1 MSGDRHDMSDAEWE
15 ILRSVLSHKHQG
27 PERVHDRRVMNGIF
41 FVLRTGTPWRDL
53 PERYGPYTT
62 CYNRYNRWSRNGT
75 WASIMEKLQRLAGDD
90 DGGDD
95 GPPGS
100 VRLRMVDSSSVRV
113 HRHGAG
119 APRDGAPAQVGLSR
133 GGRTTKV
140 HLGIDGNE
148 MVKTVFLTPG
158 QAADCAQAE
167 ALLAGLGH
175 DETVIGDRAY
185 DTDAVLELIRRAGAA
200 AVIPSRSSRK
210 SPRPL
215 DRDTYRTRNL
225 VERFF
230 GKIKEFRRVATRY
243 DKTARNFLSAVHLA
257 VSRFLLRR
265 IANQLFE
272 STA

>member
-90 DGGDD
+90 DGDDD

-119 APRDGAPAQVGLSR
+119 APRDGTPSQVGLSR

-167 ALLAGLGH
+167 ALLADLGH

-185 DTDAVLELIRRAGAA
+185 DTDTVLELIRRAGAA

>member
-15 ILRSVLSHKHQG
+15 ILRSVLPHKHQG
-27 PERVHDRRVMNGIF
+27 PERVRDRRVMNGIF

-62 CYNRYNRWSRNGT
+62 CYNRYNRWSKNGI
-75 WASIMEKLQRLAGDD
+75 WSSIMEKLQGLVDDD
-90 DGGDD
+90 DGNDD
-95 GPPGS
+95 GSTGS
-100 VRLRMVDSSSVRV
+100 VHLRMVDSSSVRV

-119 APRDGAPAQVGLSR
+119 APRDGEHSQIGLSR

-140 HLGIDGNE
+140 HLGIDGNA

-158 QAADCAQAE
+158 QAADCTQAE
-167 ALLAGLGH
+167 VLLAGLERN
-175 DETVIGDRAY
+175 ETVIGDRAY
-185 DTDAVLELIRRAGAA
+185 DTDAVLDLISRAGAT
-200 AVIPSRSSRK
+200 AVIPSKSNRK

-215 DRDTYRTRNL
+215 DRETYGTHNL

-230 GKIKEFRRVATRY
+230 GRIKEFRRVATRY
-243 DKTARNFLSAVHLA
+243 DKIARNFLSAVHLA

>member
-27 PERVHDRRVMNGIF
+27 PERVHDRRMMNGIF

-62 CYNRYNRWSRNGT
+62 CFNRYNRWSRNGT

-90 DGGDD
+90 DGD
-95 GPPGS
+95 
-100 VRLRMVDSSSVRV
+100 
-113 HRHGAG
+113 
-119 APRDGAPAQVGLSR
+119 
-133 GGRTTKV
+133 
-140 HLGIDGNE
+140 E
-148 MVKTVFLTPG
+148 MAKTVFLTTG
-158 QAADCAQAE
+158 QAVDCAQAE

-175 DETVIGDRAY
+175 DETVIGDREY
-185 DTDAVLELIRRAGAA
+185 DTDAVLELIKRASVT

-215 DRDTYRTRNL
+215 DRETCRAHNL

-230 GKIKEFRRVATRY
+230 GKIKEFRRGATRY

-257 VSRFLLRR
+257 VSRFLRRR

-272 STA
+272 SRA

>member
-15 ILRSVLSHKHQG
+15 ILRSVLPDKHQG

-62 CYNRYNRWSRNGT
+62 CFNRYNRWSKNGI
-75 WASIMEKLQRLAGDD
+75 WASIMEKLQSLAGDD
-90 DGGDD
+90 DGSDD

-113 HRHGAG
+113 HKHGAG
-119 APRDGAPAQVGLSR
+119 APRDGEPPQVGLSR

-167 ALLAGLGH
+167 ALLADLGH
-175 DETVIGDRAY
+175 DETVIGDKAY
-185 DTDAVLELIRRAGAA
+185 DTDAILDLIETAGAT
-200 AVIPSRSSRK
+200 AVIPSKSNRR

-215 DRDTYRTRNL
+215 NRETYRTRNL

-243 DKTARNFLSAVHLA
+243 DKTARNFLSAVQLA
-257 VSRFLLRR
+257 ASRFLLRR